1 MKQIIIKQLHLTN
14 FKGVSD
20 LTVDFNDTITTISGR
35 NGLGKTTIFDAF
47 TWLLFG
53 KDSKERKAFDL
64 KTYDTNGKT
73 IPRIPHEVSGV
84 LDVDGEEITLCRKFN
99 EKWTKKRGTSEEVFT
114 GNEEERLYN
123 DVPMSLKDWNE
134 KINGICPEQVFKF
147 ITNPLYFTAQKT
159 DVQRTMLLRMAG
171 DVSDEA
177 IAAENVD
184 FKELLGQLTG
194 KTMDEYKREIGAK
207 KKRIKAEL
215 DAIPERIDERKRDM
229 PDAEDWDAL
238 TKQLADKQAEVDAI
252 DEQLNDAAAKASAAN
267 EERMAVTRE
276 LNDVKLKIQQRAFA
290 VKEQVTED
298 YRKQLSGQNKLVNDV
313 RDKQLTLGRIVSN
326 IDSKNKEL
334 AECSAKR
341 ERMIAEW
348 KEINGRSIVF
358 DENDFV
364 CPTCHRRFEIDE
376 IESKQAEM
384 TENFNAQ
391 KAADLADNNKRGKA
405 NSEWMSALKASID
418 NDKQEL
424 DKVDADIKAL
434 KGKPLYGKTL
444 AEPDATPTIE
454 ADAEYNALQTRATEL
469 AKALEAE
476 KPVTDNSELID
487 KKNALAN
494 DIDDIKT
501 RLGKREYIDKNN
513 KRIAEL
519 EKEHKRNAEELAQ
532 LERIEFTMMQFA
544 KARIAAVEDKIN
556 GMFQIVKFKMF
567 DTQINGG
574 EVETCEA
581 TIDGVPFN
589 MLNNAARYIAGLDI
603 INAICKY
610 EGISAPVV
618 IDNAEAINNLPHVDS
633 QMIALYVSDD
643 DKLVIA

>member
-123 DVPMSLKDWNE
+123 DVPMSLRDWNE
-134 KINGICPEQVFKF
+134 KINDICPEQVFKF
-147 ITNPLYFTAQKT
+147 ITNPLYFTAQKM

-171 DVSDEA
+171 DVSNET
-177 IAAENVD
+177 IAAQD
-184 FKELLGQLTG
+184 MGFKELLDNMTG

-207 KKRIKAEL
+207 KKRIKSEL

-229 PDAEDWDAL
+229 PEVEDWNAL
-238 TKQLADKQAEVDAI
+238 TKLLADKQAEVDAI
-252 DEQLNDAAAKASAAN
+252 DEQLNDAAAKMNAAN

-276 LNDVKLKIQQRAFA
+276 LNDIKLKMQQRAFA
-290 VKEQVTED
+290 IKEQVTED
-298 YRKQLSGQNKLVNDV
+298 YRKQLSEQNMLVNDI
-313 RDKQLTLGRIVSN
+313 RDKQLALGCIVSN

-348 KEINGRSIVF
+348 KAINARSIVF
-358 DENDFV
+358 DDNDFV
-364 CPTCHRRFEIDE
+364 CPTCHRCFEIDE

-384 TENFNAQ
+384 TENFNA
-391 KAADLADNNKRGKA
+391 KKSADLADNNKRGKA
-405 NSEWMSALKASID
+405 NSERMNALKASID

-424 DKVDADIKAL
+424 DKVDAEIKAM
-434 KGKPLYGKTL
+434 KESPLFGKTL
-444 AEPDATPTIE
+444 TEPDAAPTIE
-454 ADAEYNALQTRATEL
+454 SDAEYKELKDRA
-469 AKALEAE
+469 AKLEKTLEAE
-476 KPVTDNSELID
+476 KPVTDNSELTD
-487 KKNALAN
+487 KKNALTK

-519 EKEHKRNAEELAQ
+519 EKEHKNNAEELAK
-532 LERIEFTMMQFA
+532 LEQVEFTMMQFA
-544 KARIAAVEDKIN
+544 KARIAAVEGKIN

-567 DTQINGG
+567 DTQINGS

-610 EGISAPVV
+610 EGISAPVA

-633 QMIALYVSDD
+633 QMIALYVSND

>member
-53 KDSKERKAFDL
+53 KDSKERKNFDI
-64 KTYDTNGKT
+64 KTYDAGGKT
-73 IPRIPHEVSGV
+73 IERIPHEVSGV

-177 IAAENVD
+177 IATENVD

-405 NSEWMSALKASID
+405 NSERMSALKASID

-501 RLGKREYIDKNN
+501 RLGKHEYIDKNN

-574 EVETCEA
+574 EVETCGA

>member
-53 KDSKERKAFDL
+53 KDSKERKNFDI
-64 KTYDTNGKT
+64 KTYDAGGKT
-73 IPRIPHEVSGV
+73 IERIPHEVSGV

-177 IAAENVD
+177 IAADNVD

-207 KKRIKAEL
+207 KKRIKSEL

-229 PDAEDWDAL
+229 PEAEDWDAL
-238 TKQLADKQAEVDAI
+238 TKQLADKQAEVSDLDKQINDYGAKVATANKKRLELISEFNEI
-252 DEQLNDAAAKASAAN
+252 DTK
-267 EERMAVTRE
+267 MM
-276 LNDVKLKIQQRAFA
+276 QRKFDIT
-290 VKEQVTED
+290 EQVTGE
-298 YRKQLSGQNKLVNDV
+298 YRKNVSAQRKLTDDI
-313 RDKQLTLGRIVSN
+313 RSKELTRERIASN
-326 IDSKNKEL
+326 IEADKKEL
-334 AECSAKR
+334 DECAAKR
-341 ERMIAEW
+341 QNMIAEW
-348 KEINGRSIVF
+348 KAINARSIVF
-358 DENDFV
+358 DDNDFV

-376 IESKQAEM
+376 IESKQVEM
-384 TENFNAQ
+384 TENFNA
-391 KAADLADNNKRGKA
+391 KKSADLADNNKRGKA
-405 NSEWMSALKASID
+405 NSERMSALKASID

-633 QMIALYVSDD
+633 QMIALYVSTD

>member
-53 KDSKERKAFDL
+53 KDSKERKNFDI
-64 KTYDTNGKT
+64 KTYDAGGKT
-73 IPRIPHEVSGV
+73 IERIPHEVSGV

-405 NSEWMSALKASID
+405 NSERMSALKASID